1 MNTTKA
7 SEYRL
12 GTIDWQ
18 KLLSTMLDYPIQTS
32 LFIINFAFLLLVEPP
47 ILLSIL
53 LLSALVYSI
62 FSFGDRLSRV
72 VNLPESHPILAEG
85 HITAANPTV
94 VESVEAP
101 PAPITSEPAK
111 SSTRR
116 VSQSAGETRGSQAK
130 PQRTRRRAAKS

>member
-1 MNTTKA
+1 MNRARA
-7 SEYRL
+7 SEYR
-12 GTIDWQ
+12 IDITDWH
-18 KLLSTMLDYPIQTS
+18 KSLSIILDHPIQTS
-32 LFIINFAFLLLVEPP
+32 LFIVNFAFLLLVEPP

-62 FSFGDRLSRV
+62 FAFGERLSRV
-72 VNLPESHPILAEG
+72 VDLPESHPNLAEG
-85 HITAANPTV
+85 HITALNSTV
-94 VESVEAP
+94 VESVGAP

-116 VSQSAGETRGSQAK
+116 MPQSAGDTRGSQAK